1 MLDPSHIVCKKN
13 ECKNNTD
20 IIEKLVEEIPEL
32 KTINNKISKKSDGK
46 EKKMNENDLLLSIVD
61 ELINIFSAKKLAT
74 ELNIAV
80 GTLNRWIKNKKVPLS
95 YRFDLMK
102 LNNMEIDYSKYSCKD
117 KDQFFTTK
125 DTAKYCFDVY
135 LEKMKE
141 LNENETEY
149 YYIEP
154 SAGSG
159 TFLKVLPKDRTI
171 ALDIEPLGKN
181 IKKQDYLEWEP
192 ENKTRKYI
200 VFGNPPFG
208 LRGHLALKF
217 INHSAKFANFVC
229 FILPQLFESDG
240 KGVPRKRVKGYN
252 LIHSEKLD
260 DNTLFTEP
268 SGKTVSVKCI
278 FQIWSK
284 HHESEEYTI
293 KQVKDDIMKVYSV
306 SDGGTPSTTRNKNM
320 WYKCDIFIPSTCFGA
335 SNMKPYDNFDI
346 LPRRKGYGIVFK
358 KNKKKN
364 LKKFKEID
372 WSKVAF
378 LSTNSAYNIRTSKIV
393 DVFN

>member
-1 MLDPSHIVCKKN
+1 MLDSNNPICKKN
-13 ECKNNTD
+13 ECKNNT
-20 IIEKLVEEIPEL
+20 
-32 KTINNKISKKSDGK
+32 DGK

-61 ELINIFSAKKLAT
+61 ELINTFSANELAT

-80 GTLNRWIKNKKVPLS
+80 GTLKRWIKNKKVPPL

-102 LNNMEIDYSKYSCKD
+102 LNNMEIDYSKYSYKD
-117 KDQFFTTK
+117 KDQFFTKK

-181 IKKQDYLEWEP
+181 IKKQDYLEWKP

-217 INHSAKFANFVC
+217 INHSAKFADFVC

-284 HHESEEYTI
+284 YHKSEEYTI
-293 KQVKDDIMKVYSV
+293 KPLNENIIKVYSV
-306 SDGGTPSTTRNKNM
+306 SDGGTPSTTRNKHM

-358 KNKKKN
+358 KDKKKN
-364 LKKFKEID
+364 LKKFKETD

-378 LSTNSAYNIRTSKIV
+378 LSTNSAYNIRVSKIV